1 VADAPLPDH
10 DPSTV
15 VVTAGRGRGAAGD
28 PVNVPVELSST
39 YRAGGDVIYGRESNP
54 VWVAFESAVCALEGG
69 AAGVSF
75 ASGMAA
81 VAAVASLV
89 PAGGVVVA
97 PEVAYKGARTLFQ
110 AMVADGRLGEVRL
123 VDITDTAAVLGACDG
138 ADLLWAES
146 PTNPSLGVA
155 DLAALAGAAPLV
167 AVDNTFATPLLQR
180 PLALGADVSV
190 HSATKFLSGHSDV
203 VLGVAVASSPSIADR
218 LRAHRRGAPPPTTP
232 WWGVAPRPAR
242 AGAPPLVAVD
252 NTFATPLLQRPLALG
267 ADVSV
272 HSATKFLSGHSDVV
286 LGVAVASS
294 PSVADRLRAHRTMHG
309 SIPGPMEAFLALRGL
324 RTLAVRVERS
334 SATAAELARRL
345 AAHPAVDSV
354 RYPGFGAMLAPVVRG
369 GAAGAD
375 AVCAA
380 VRLAVPA
387 TSLGGVET
395 LIERRGK
402 YAGEEATPP
411 GLLRISVGLE
421 HVDDLWADLAHALAA
436 VPAGA

>member
-218 LRAHRRGAPPPTTP
+218 LRAHR
-232 WWGVAPRPAR
+232 
-242 AGAPPLVAVD
+242 
-252 NTFATPLLQRPLALG
+252 
-267 ADVSV
+267 
-272 HSATKFLSGHSDVV
+272 
-286 LGVAVASS
+286 
-294 PSVADRLRAHRTMHG
+294 TMHG

-345 AAHPAVDSV
+345 AAHPAVESV

-436 VPAGA
+436 IPAGA